1 MALFSDILSVIAP
14 VFLIAAAGYAWVRSG
29 RSFEQGFVTELVTH
43 VAAPCLIFSTLTKL
57 QFSAEALARMTM
69 AGLACFAAFTVVGVT
84 VLRLARLPL
93 RPYLPS
99 LLFPNTGNMGLP
111 LCLFAF
117 GDYGLGLAIV
127 YFSIATVAQFT
138 AGVAIAMGSFSVT
151 RLLRLPILYG
161 VAAALAFLA
170 SGVAVPRWLA
180 NTAGLLGDLAVPLM
194 LMALGVALG
203 QLKLSSLRRTL
214 ALSALR
220 IVMGAAVGWAVGWL
234 FGLDE
239 TARGVLMIQSAMP
252 VAVFNYLFAQKFDVR
267 PGEVASMV
275 LASTALS
282 FVSLPLLLALV
293 LS

>member
-1 MALFSDILSVIAP
+1 MGIFGDILTVIAP
-14 VFLIAAAGYAWVRSG
+14 VFLIAGAGYAWVRTRRPFDSL
-29 RSFEQGFVTELVTH
+29 FVTELVTH

-57 QFSAEALARMTM
+57 QFSAEALGRMTV
-69 AGLACFAAFTVVGVT
+69 AGLLCFAAFAVIGALA
-84 VLRLARLPL
+84 LRLGRLPL

-117 GDYGLGLAIV
+117 GETGLGLAIV
-127 YFSIATVAQFT
+127 YFTIATVAQFT
-138 AGVAIAMGSFSVT
+138 AGVAIAMGSFSFG
-151 RLLRLPILYG
+151 RLARLPILYG
-161 VAAALAFLA
+161 IAAALAFLA
-170 SGVAVPRWLA
+170 AGFEVPRWLA
-180 NTAGLLGDLAVPLM
+180 NTTLLLGNLAVPLM

-203 QLKLSSLRRTL
+203 QLKLSSLNRTL

-220 IVMGAAVGWAVGWL
+220 IGMGASVGWGVGVL
-234 FGLDE
+234 LDLDAI
-239 TARGVLMIQSAMP
+239 TRGVLIIQSAMP

-282 FVSLPLLLALV
+282 FVTLPLLLALV
-293 LS
+293 L